1 MSPSRRSPGP
11 TIVDLWLA
19 DWVVTARSAD
29 VAPPPGRER
38 PPAGELPER
47 VPASVPGCVHT
58 DLLPAG
64 LIPDPVLGTG
74 EDALAW
80 IGYCDWEYTT
90 RIDWCPVPGERVIL
104 ACDGGGDR
112 REVVPVWG
120 GGNGWHS

>member
-1 MSPSRRSPGP
+1 
-11 TIVDLWLA
+11 
-19 DWVVTARSAD
+19 
-29 VAPPPGRER
+29 
-38 PPAGELPER
+38 
-47 VPASVPGCVHT
+47 VHT